1 MLSVEERKLIKAKSE
16 LWNGP
21 NCWGWRNGY
30 KLSLQETIKHS
41 EYG

>member
-1 MLSVEERKLIKAKSE
+1 MLTNEERKLIKTKSE
-16 LWNGP
+16 LWTGP
-21 NCWGWRNGY
+21 NVWGFKDNY